1 LPEIVTRP
9 RRKRAPTLGTKGVR
23 AYLNARASR
32 FPTMLYVYRH
42 EQFKDEPRRS
52 QGRGCESQPG
62 PPGLRT
68 ETFFPELNDPAR
80 PAAARP
86 VPWARGGRV
95 RGRSAGQ
102 TNRYGESVDQ
112 EVHPYPATRRRR
124 TCRGQQ
130 RRGLARSVWQAGN
143 ALKNREQNRKHGEGD
158 AHANTTRISGGTR
171 MARSARREAA
181 AAKRRGRAENPVC
194 LRGGRWW
201 DP

>member
-1 LPEIVTRP
+1 
-9 RRKRAPTLGTKGVR
+9 
-23 AYLNARASR
+23 
-32 FPTMLYVYRH
+32 
-42 EQFKDEPRRS
+42 
-52 QGRGCESQPG
+52 
-62 PPGLRT
+62 
-68 ETFFPELNDPAR
+68 
-80 PAAARP
+80 
-86 VPWARGGRV
+86 VPWARGGRA

-102 TNRYGESVDQ
+102 TNRHGESVDQ

-201 DP
+201 DPWPAQAPGGRPDRRERRTGRIPRSVLERSEMRGEGTDSL

>member
-1 LPEIVTRP
+1 MPL
-9 RRKRAPTLGTKGVR
+9 
-23 AYLNARASR
+23 S
-32 FPTMLYVYRH
+32 
-42 EQFKDEPRRS
+42 
-52 QGRGCESQPG
+52 
-62 PPGLRT
+62 
-68 ETFFPELNDPAR
+68 FFPELNDPAR

-102 TNRYGESVDQ
+102 TNRHGKSVDQ

-181 AAKRRGRAENPVC
+181 AAKRHGRAENPVC
-194 LRGGRWW
+194 LPGCVGVGGGTPGRRKRRAGGLTGASAGRAASPAQYWREAR
-201 DP
+201 